1 MESLCFMNG
10 ITFYNEKPK
19 NILFVLRLEWPNNK
33 QTCYFKELSHTCCSC
48 PHPLTWTYVS
58 GLDFPPSLIHTDV
71 MSVCWGTIMF
81 IECDCTDVSDVIV
94 LTCVCGEDGG
104 RTEKELEKDFKFLSV
119 REEYEKKNQVTVWQC
134 VPIFPRWL
142 EMQF

>member
-1 MESLCFMNG
+1 MELHLTMKNLKIFFLCFVLNDL
-10 ITFYNEKPK
+10 TTNRPV
-19 NILFVLRLEWPNNK
+19 ILRNCLTPAVK
-33 QTCYFKELSHTCCSC
+33 SC

-119 REEYEKKNQVTVWQC
+119 REEYEKKNQVTV
-134 VPIFPRWL
+134 
-142 EMQF
+142 